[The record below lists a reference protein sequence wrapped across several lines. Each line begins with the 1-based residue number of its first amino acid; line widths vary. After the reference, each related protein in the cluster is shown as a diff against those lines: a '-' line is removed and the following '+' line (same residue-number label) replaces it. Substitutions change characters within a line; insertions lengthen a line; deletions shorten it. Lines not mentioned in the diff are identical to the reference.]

1 MDTQVW
7 AKITPKTEDFK
18 GKELLPVTPVH
29 PCEQQPGGS
38 ASLHHHW
45 RGVAWCHTC
54 PASSLCPVAECQIQ
68 LGSCHCKEKEF
79 MSLINAARMTPPPRE
94 FQEELNVFLS
104 LWCYRRLLRVPWTTR
119 RSNQSIPK
127 EISPG
132 YSLEGLMLKLKL
144 QYAGHLMQRTDSL
157 EKTPMLGKI
166 EGRKSRGNRGWDGWM
181 ALPTQWTWVWA
192 SSGSWWWTGKFGVLQ
207 SLGWQS
213 WARLSGW
220 TELNWS
226 FSDLKA
232 CF

>member
-7 AKITPKTEDFK
+7 AKITPKAEDFK

-68 LGSCHCKEKEF
+68 LGSCHCKKKEF

-104 LWCYRRLLRVPWTTR
+104 LWCYRRLLRVPWTAR
-119 RSNQSIPK
+119 RFNQSILK
-127 EISPG
+127 EISPE

-157 EKTPMLGKI
+157 EKTLMLGKI
-166 EGRKSRGNRGWDGWM
+166 EGGRRRGQQRMRWLDGWHYRLNGHKFEQ
-181 ALPTQWTWVWA
+181 ALEVGDGQGGLACCSPCGGRVGHDWA
-192 SSGSWWWTGKFGVLQ
+192 
-207 SLGWQS
+207 
-213 WARLSGW
+213 A
-220 TELNWS
+220 ELN
-226 FSDLKA
+226 
-232 CF
+232 